1 MSAPDRPYADLTRA
15 LSGLSPADAADALDA
30 ITRIAAQAPD
40 VARGHRGA
48 FALGWVKSTLR
59 DIALDTG
66 VPAPCTCGADL
77 SEHDLTGL
85 CDRTGC
91 DGWRRVA

>member
-1 MSAPDRPYADLTRA
+1 MSAPDRPYADLIRA
-15 LSGLSPADAADALDA
+15 LSNLRPDDAADALDA
-30 ITRIAAQAPD
+30 ITRIAAQHPTWRAD
-40 VARGHRGA
+40 HRGA

-77 SEHDLTGL
+77 SEHDLTGC